1 VFSTTQT
8 LCKSLTVVAVR
19 RIIYNGWQF
28 YYYLN
33 RRTYSEAE
41 AECSRIGARLLLI
54 PSADVQSAVD
64 RHLKVDIGIISN
76 QLWEGT
82 WAEGYWVGGKDS
94 ASEGTWLW
102 SNGARIPLRG
112 QSGFQNW
119 YAAPSI
125 GYFEPDHTSPE
136 HDCLYVNARDRIG
149 FLPPPVG
156 KWFDG
161 RCSMRKFFICQRRI
175 SAGKCRKIV
184 CICH

>member
-1 VFSTTQT
+1 M
-8 LCKSLTVVAVR
+8 
-19 RIIYNGWQF
+19 
-28 YYYLN
+28 
-33 RRTYSEAE
+33 
-41 AECSRIGARLLLI
+41 I

-64 RHLKVDIGIISN
+64 RHLKVDIEIISN
-76 QLWEGT
+76 QLWEGP

-102 SNGARIPLRG
+102 SNGDKIPLRG

-119 YAAPSI
+119 YAAPRI
-125 GYFEPDHTSPE
+125 GYFEPDQTSME
-136 HDCLYVNARDRIG
+136 DVCLYVNARETVR

-175 SAGKCRKIV
+175 SAGRWRKIV
-184 CICH
+184 YIYHRFCDILAKLL